1 MTDNHANSEAD
12 RSGRATAPSLR
23 YRVAKAIYSKVAGWD
38 DFPFDDLMP
47 TFTAMF
53 LEQADAV
60 LEMLTVHIP
69 PIVASAIHGYAD
81 SQIVALDYHGDGS
94 AIEEMRRL
102 NSEAAQIANY
112 ATTHERWNG
121 GQSS

>member
-1 MTDNHANSEAD
+1 MTDDLRARIAAVVYDMDALHAKQW
-12 RSGRATAPSLR
+12 SLD
-23 YRVAKAIYSKVAGWD
+23 V
-38 DFPFDDLMP
+38 
-47 TFTAMF
+47 
-53 LEQADAV
+53 ADAV
-60 LEMLTVHIP
+60 MEMLTVNIP

-94 AIEEMRRL
+94 AIDEMRRL

-121 GQSS
+121 GQPA

>member
-1 MTDNHANSEAD
+1 MDQLRD
-12 RSGRATAPSLR
+12 RIAAVLREHVEDQLTNYDAERNECGCGNQGLSG
-23 YRVAKAIYSKVAGWD
+23 YKDHV
-38 DFPFDDLMP
+38 
-47 TFTAMF
+47 
-53 LEQADAV
+53 ADAV

>member
-1 MTDNHANSEAD
+1 MTDNLRD
-12 RSGRATAPSLR
+12 RIAAVLDESLHR
-23 YRVAKAIYSKVAGWD
+23 QKGIDRPDRFKDWID
-38 DFPFDDLMP
+38 NREL
-47 TFTAMF
+47 
-53 LEQADAV
+53 ADAV

-121 GQSS
+121 GQPA